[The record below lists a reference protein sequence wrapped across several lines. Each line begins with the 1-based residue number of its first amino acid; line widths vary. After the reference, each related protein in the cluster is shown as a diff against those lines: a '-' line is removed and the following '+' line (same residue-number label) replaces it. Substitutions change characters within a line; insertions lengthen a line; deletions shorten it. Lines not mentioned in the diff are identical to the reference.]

1 MVWNTMN
8 GPASPI
14 APAAAAPAV
23 NKWIITVAVMFGAFM
38 AVMDISV
45 VNVSLPHMMGSFNTD
60 LSTITWVATSYS
72 IAEIIMVTMA
82 GWWSTLIGRK
92 RLYLGSFGLFTVGSI
107 LCGTATSFP
116 QMLIYRVIQGVGGGA
131 LIPVSQAI
139 LRETYPQKEQG
150 MAMALWGMGVVL
162 APAIGPILGGWLTDH
177 YGWPWI
183 FYINV
188 PVSIV
193 GILMVA
199 SFVYDPQYLRRGVKK
214 IDWLGIAL
222 LAVALTSMQIVM
234 ERGQQENWFDSNMIR
249 LGSAVCTASFMG
261 LIFWEMKIG
270 EPVVNFRIL
279 RNLTL
284 SLGSFMGVIFG
295 IALFGTTFI
304 LPQFTQELLGYPAF
318 QAGLILAPRAVMLLI
333 CMPIVGRLYRHLD
346 ARVLVVF
353 GILVTCWSYYDLARL
368 SLEAGFWNLVPT
380 LLIMGIGMP
389 FMFVTL
395 TTLSLSTIPRAD
407 MTDASSLYTLA
418 RRIGGNIGYALVATL
433 VARGQQIHR
442 VQLVAHITPY
452 NSNLA
457 DFQRH
462 AAGLLDHAGLNP
474 AAVQQAGQALLNF
487 LVNRQA
493 SMMAYNDVS
502 WILGLLFLA
511 TIPLAL
517 ILPSRRRIARQQAT
531 QGDY

>member
-1 MVWNTMN
+1 MN

-14 APAAAAPAV
+14 AVAAAAPPV
-23 NKWIITVAVMFGAFM
+23 NKWLITVAVMFGAFM

-45 VNVSLPHMMGSFNTD
+45 VNVSLPHMMGSFSED
-60 LSTITWVATSYS
+60 LSSITWVATSYS

-139 LRETYPQKEQG
+139 LRETFPQEEQG

-162 APAIGPILGGWLTDH
+162 APAIGPILGGWLTDQ

-199 SFVYDPQYLRRGVKK
+199 SFVHDPHYLRRGVKK
-214 IDWLGIAL
+214 IDWLGIAS

-249 LGSAVCTASFMG
+249 MGAAVCAASFLW
-261 LIFWEMKIG
+261 LIYWEMKIG

-279 RNLTL
+279 RNFAL

-318 QAGLILAPRAVMLLI
+318 EAGLILAPRAVMLLI
-333 CMPIVGRLYRHLD
+333 CMPIVGRLYRHVD
-346 ARVLVVF
+346 ARVLVFF
-353 GILVTCWSYYDLARL
+353 GILVTCWSYYDLSRL
-368 SLEAGFWNLVPT
+368 SLTVGFWNLVPT

-389 FMFVTL
+389 FMFITL

-442 VQLVAHITPY
+442 VQLVAHVTPY
-452 NSNLA
+452 NPNLA
-457 DFQRH
+457 DFQRQ
-462 AAGLLDHAGLNP
+462 AAALLDHAGLNT
-474 AAVQQAGQALLNF
+474 AALQHAGQALLNS

-493 SMMAYNDVS
+493 AMMAYNDVS
-502 WILGLLFLA
+502 WTFGLLFLA

-517 ILPSRRRIARQQAT
+517 LLPSRRGIARQQKM
-531 QGDY
+531 QVHD

>member
-1 MVWNTMN
+1 MN
-8 GPASPI
+8 APAPPI

-23 NKWIITVAVMFGAFM
+23 NKWLVTVAVIFGAFM

-45 VNVSLPHMMGSFNTD
+45 VNVSLPHMMGTFSTD

-72 IAEIIMVTMA
+72 IAEIIMVTMS

-92 RLYLGSFGLFTVGSI
+92 RLYLASFCLFTVGSM

-116 QMLIYRVIQGVGGGA
+116 QMMIYRVIQGVGGGA

-139 LRETYPQKEQG
+139 LRETFPQEEQG

-162 APAIGPILGGWLTDH
+162 APAIGPILGGWLTDR

-188 PVSIV
+188 PVSII

-199 SFVYDPQYLRRGVKK
+199 SFVYDPHYLRRGVKK
-214 IDWLGIAL
+214 VDWLGIAL

-249 LGSAVCTASFMG
+249 LGAAAFVASFLG
-261 LIFWEMKIG
+261 LIYWEMKIA
-270 EPVVNFRIL
+270 EPVVNFRVL
-279 RNLTL
+279 RNVAL

-318 QAGLILAPRAVMLLI
+318 QAGLILAPRAVMLLV

-353 GILVTCWSYYDLARL
+353 GTLVTCWSYYDLSRL

-395 TTLSLSTIPRAD
+395 STMSLSTVARAD
-407 MTDASSLYTLA
+407 MTDASGLYTLA
-418 RRIGGNIGYALVATL
+418 RRVGGNIGYALVATL

-442 VQLVAHITPY
+442 VQLVAHVTPF

-457 DFQRH
+457 DFQRL
-462 AAGLLDHAGLNP
+462 AAALLDHAGLNP
-474 AAVQQAGQALLNF
+474 AALQQTGQALVNF

-511 TIPLAL
+511 TVPLAL
-517 ILPSRRRIARQQAT
+517 VLPSRKRIARQQETHA
-531 QGDY
+531 G